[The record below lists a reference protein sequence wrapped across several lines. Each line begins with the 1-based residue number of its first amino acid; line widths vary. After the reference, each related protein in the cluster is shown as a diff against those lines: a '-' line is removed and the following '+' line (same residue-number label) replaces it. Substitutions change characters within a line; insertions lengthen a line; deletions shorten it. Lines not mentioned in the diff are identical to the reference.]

1 MDQMKNF
8 VASEVALENSNL
20 IEASAG
26 TGKTYSIAILLLRL
40 LLEKQ
45 LALKEVLMVTFT
57 KAAVAELEERI
68 RLFVRIAAKAAMGLP
83 IKDTTISQL
92 VAKAIEKQGE
102 AKIRELLT
110 QAVLLL
116 DDTSVMTIH
125 SFCQQTLNE
134 FAFETG
140 QLFGCDTLKDSG
152 PLIDNEINK
161 FWRTHVTSI
170 PLKLLN
176 ILIDNGLSR
185 ANFSEVLNGHYGGK
199 RYIAYVPDA
208 QYGFSP
214 DKLENEWID
223 IEKILSEADGCIQTL
238 HTRILNDEGN
248 LRAATGANRYAHPV
262 FSALLDKPELFIKK
276 IKEIRAK
283 SDPKYVN
290 TLYGHLLG
298 ACDDIDEIMSRIGER
313 ADKII
318 STLYC
323 MSIQE
328 ASINIEAYK
337 NRNSVL
343 SFDDMIINLHSAT
356 VKDGNEQLLQSL
368 RAKYKAVFVDEFQDT
383 DKLQY
388 EIFEQVFGQTNILF
402 YIGDP
407 KQSIYAWRK
416 ADINTYLKAA
426 TTVANNY
433 SMNINYRSCPAYIR
447 SMNVFFQPV
456 KGFDTFAFGEQD
468 NSFSYIPVDA
478 PSTKTVQPL
487 LKDSSPETPILLF
500 ECPTNDSIAIAVA
513 KQVLA
518 LLEDKTYQLEVDG
531 EFRSVK
537 PSDIGILVRKNKQGK
552 LIKNALA
559 AVRIPAVTIDD
570 SKILKSKEAIA
581 LLYLLQ
587 AFEDKSRGSINKA
600 LLSPFTGL
608 DRNQI
613 LLLNDDQQQERFKI
627 YSALWDQQGIYVS
640 VSAFLRDYN
649 VRAVLLNHSHGERVL
664 TNLTQL
670 VEILHK
676 TQTGNKLNNGEL
688 IAWLQKATEGMDVQG
703 DEFEQRIESDE
714 EAVRIITIH
723 KSKGL
728 EYNIVFAPFLDM
740 LPEGVGDFCSF
751 RDTDSGEYL
760 FAHHNQLSDEQS
772 ALLTEQ
778 LEQENRRVIYVAIT
792 RAVYKCYVFKN
803 TASYY
808 NNSSL
813 KTFISGLKAL
823 DAENELIQFADHT
836 AIPIHSKY
844 SGKQEWKPLK
854 HVKPAQ
860 FQLSDQNWHKL
871 SYTFLSRKQPFIIK
885 ENGNIPVDEYDSFV
899 FKQLPKSIV
908 TGHLLHYILENI
920 DFTKSTN
927 WEKVIEM
934 GIRRFI
940 PATGDTYSK
949 MLFVM
954 LDHIVNTEINIDGT
968 KITLANVGRNKR
980 ISEFEFDF
988 NVGSFLNT
996 SIEELSNN
1004 DVKFLV
1010 GYEDQYE
1017 GMMNGKIDLIFEYAG
1032 RYYILDWKSNFLGDS
1047 LSWYNTNS
1055 LRNTMNDGNYHL
1067 QYLIY
1072 TLAFKK
1078 YLTVKIPGFNYGE
1091 QFGGVVYMFLRGL
1104 RKGHENGIFSFLPP
1118 LEQIEK
1124 LENILIGSETAA

>member
-8 VASEVALENSNL
+8 VASDVPLEGSNL

-68 RLFVRIAAKAAMGLP
+68 RLFVRIAAKAANDIP
-83 IKDTTISQL
+83 IKDTTILQL
-92 VAKAIEKQGE
+92 VNKAIEKQGE
-102 AKIRELLT
+102 SNVKELLT

-140 QLFGCDTLKDSG
+140 QLFGCETLKDSG
-152 PLIDNEINK
+152 PLLEDEINK
-161 FWRTHVTSI
+161 FWRAHVTSI
-170 PLKLLN
+170 PLKLLI

-208 QYGFSP
+208 HYALSS
-214 DKLENEWID
+214 DLLENEWID
-223 IEKILSEADGCIQTL
+223 IEKILSEADGCVQTL
-238 HTRILNDEGN
+238 HTRIINDEGN
-248 LRAATGANRYAHPV
+248 LRAATAANRYAHTAL
-262 FSALLDKPELFIKK
+262 SHLLDSPEEFIKQ
-276 IKEIRAK
+276 IKAK
-283 SDPKYVN
+283 RNSGYIN
-290 TLYGHLLG
+290 TLYGHLLV
-298 ACDDIDEIMSRIGER
+298 ACDEIDEIMGRISER
-313 ADKII
+313 ADNII

-323 MSIQE
+323 MSIRE
-328 ASINIEAYK
+328 ASINIQAYK

-343 SFDDMIINLHSAT
+343 SFDDMIINLHTAT
-356 VKDGNEQLLQSL
+356 VKDYNEQLLQSL

-433 SMNINYRSCPAYIR
+433 SMNINYRSCPAYIH

-456 KGFDTFAFGEQD
+456 DGFDTFAFGGQE
-468 NSFSYIPVDA
+468 NSFGYIPVDA

-487 LKDSSPETPILLF
+487 LKDRSPETPILLF
-500 ECPTNDSIAIAVA
+500 ECPTNDSIAAAVA

-518 LLEDKTYQLEVDG
+518 LLEDKSYQLEVDG
-531 EFRSVK
+531 EYRSVK

-570 SKILKSKEAIA
+570 SKILKSNEATA

-587 AFEDKSRGSINKA
+587 AFEDKNRGSINKA
-600 LLSPFTGL
+600 LLSPFTGF
-608 DRNQI
+608 DRDQI

-627 YSALWDQQGIYVS
+627 YSVLWDQQGIYVS
-640 VSAFLRDYN
+640 FAAFLRDYK
-649 VRAVLLNHSHGERVL
+649 VRSVLLNHSHGERVL
-664 TNLTQL
+664 TNLMQL

-676 TQTGNKLNNGEL
+676 TQTANKLNNGEL

-714 EAVRIITIH
+714 EAVKIITIH

-760 FAHHNQLSDEQS
+760 FAHQNQLSDEQS
-772 ALLTEQ
+772 ALLSEQ
-778 LEQENRRVIYVAIT
+778 LEQENRRMIYVAVT
-792 RAVYKCYVFKN
+792 RAVYKCYIYKN

-813 KTFISGLKAL
+813 KTFIAGLKTL
-823 DAENELIQFADHT
+823 EAENELIQFADHT
-836 AIPIHSKY
+836 AIPSHSKY
-844 SGKQEWKPLK
+844 SGKLEWKPLK
-854 HVKPAQ
+854 HIEPAQ

-885 ENGNIPVDEYDSFV
+885 ENNNNAVGEYESFI

-927 WEKVIEM
+927 WEKVIDM
-934 GIRRFI
+934 GIRRFM

-954 LDHIVNTEINIDGT
+954 LEHIVNAEINIDGT
-968 KITLANVGRNKR
+968 TFALTDVGRNKR

-988 NVGSFLNT
+988 NVGSFVNT
-996 SIEELSNN
+996 AIEELSNN
-1004 DVKFLV
+1004 EAKFLV
-1010 GYEDQYE
+1010 GYEEQLE

-1032 RYYILDWKSNFLGDS
+1032 KYYILDWKSNFLGDS

-1072 TLAFKK
+1072 TLALKK
-1078 YLTVKIPGFNYGE
+1078 YLTVKLQGFDYE
-1091 QFGGVVYMFLRGL
+1091 SQFGGVAYMFLRGL
-1104 RKGHENGIFSFLPP
+1104 RKNQESGIFSCVPP

-1124 LENILIGSETAA
+1124 LENILIGAETVA